1 MIRHVYKILIPISIL
16 VIVGFLLFVVNQI
29 SGVYLLVRSSSEFYA
44 NILLAFLSI
53 LAIGLFSWPV
63 ILYLKLP
70 SPLKLPKSEKEQQR
84 YQKNLVKRLK
94 RNQHLKKAGLVPK
107 DVDMLPEAIEYLNKE
122 ASKVISDTANIV
134 FLTTSVSQNGK
145 LDAFT
150 VLITQSRMV
159 WKIAHLYYQRPT
171 LREMVYLYANVG
183 ASTLLASEIEDLD
196 ISTQIEPV
204 LQSFF
209 RNSAGKSIPLIGPT
223 ANIILDSLMEGST
236 NAFLTLR
243 VGNIASKYCGSYEVT
258 TKEKLKKLAFNQ
270 SVSQLKEIVLKS
282 SARIF
287 TGLFKATK
295 KAGTETL
302 RSGWEAISD
311 AGGKIIEG
319 ISEKGKKVNPFRKK
333 RSKVS
338 VTKD

>member
-1 MIRHVYKILIPISIL
+1 MIRQLSKILIPISVLLIIGM
-16 VIVGFLLFVVNQI
+16 VLFVINQI
-29 SGVYLLVRSSSEFYA
+29 SGVYLLVRSSSVLYA
-44 NILLAFLSI
+44 NILLALLS
-53 LAIGLFSWPV
+53 LTALGLFAWPV
-63 ILYLKLP
+63 ILYFQLP
-70 SPLKLPKSEKEQQR
+70 TPLKIPKNDRELAK

-94 RNQHLKKAGLVPK
+94 TNRHLIKAGLVPRNAE
-107 DVDMLPEAIEYLNKE
+107 MLPESISYLDKE
-122 ASKVISDTANIV
+122 ASRIIRDTANIV

-150 VLITQSRMV
+150 VLVTQSRMV

-171 LREMVYLYANVG
+171 VREIIYLYANVG

-209 RNSAGKSIPLIGPT
+209 RNSAGRSIPVIGPT

-243 VGNIASKYCGSYEVT
+243 IGNIASKYCGCYEVT
-258 TKEKLKKLAFNQ
+258 TREKIRKVAFND
-270 SVSQLKEIVLKS
+270 SVSQLKEIVLAS

-295 KAGTETL
+295 KAGVDTI
-302 RSGWEAISD
+302 RSGWEAIAD
-311 AGGKIIEG
+311 AGGRIFEG
-319 ISEKGKKVNPFRKK
+319 VKKQGRKVSTLRKK
-333 RSKVS
+333 STS
-338 VTKD
+338 

>member
-1 MIRHVYKILIPISIL
+1 MIKHFSRILFPLSIL
-16 VIVGFLLFVVNQI
+16 FIIGFLLFVVNQI
-29 SGVYLLVRSSSEFYA
+29 SGVYLLVKSSSVLYA
-44 NILLAFLSI
+44 NILLAVLSALALI
-53 LAIGLFSWPV
+53 LVTWPV
-63 ILYLKLP
+63 VMYLKLP
-70 SPLKLPKSEKEQQR
+70 SPLKLPRDEAEQKY
-84 YQKNLVKRLK
+84 YQKRLVKRLRSNK
-94 RNQHLKKAGLVPK
+94 YLKQASLVPK
-107 DVDMLPEAIEYLNKE
+107 NEDGLPNAIEYLDKE
-122 ASKVISDTANIV
+122 ASKIIRETSNIV

-145 LDAFT
+145 LDALT

-159 WKIAHLYYQRPT
+159 WKIAHIYYQRPT
-171 LREMVYLYANVG
+171 LRELIYLYANVG

-209 RNSAGKSIPLIGPT
+209 RNSAGKSIPVIGPT

-243 VGNIASKYCGSYEVT
+243 IGNIASKYCGSYEVT
-258 TKEKLKKLAFNQ
+258 TKEKIRKAAFSL

-287 TGLFKATK
+287 TGLLKATR

-302 RSGWEAISD
+302 KSGWDAIAG
-311 AGGKIIEG
+311 AGGKIVEG
-319 ISEKGKKVNPFRKK
+319 VRKGGKKVASIGRK
-333 RSKVS
+333 
-338 VTKD
+338 TTP

>member
-1 MIRHVYKILIPISIL
+1 MIKQFSKILIPLSVLLII
-16 VIVGFLLFVVNQI
+16 GFLLFVINQI
-29 SGVYLLVRSSSEFYA
+29 SGVYLLVRSSSELYA

-53 LAIGLFSWPV
+53 VAIGLFAWPV

-70 SPLKLPKSEKEQQR
+70 SPLKLPKNEKELAK
-84 YQKNLVKRLK
+84 YQKNLLKRLK
-94 RNQHLKKAGLVPK
+94 GNKHLKSAGLVPNE
-107 DVDMLPEAIEYLNKE
+107 VEMLPQSIEYLNKE
-122 ASKVISDTANIV
+122 ASKVIRDTANII

-150 VLITQSRMV
+150 VLVTQSRMV
-159 WKIAHLYYQRPT
+159 WRIAHLYYQRPT

-243 VGNIASKYCGSYEVT
+243 IGNIASKYCGTYEVT
-258 TKEKLKKLAFNQ
+258 TKEQIKKFAFNQ
-270 SVSQLKEIVLKS
+270 SVGQLKEIVLKS

-287 TGLFKATK
+287 TGLLKATK
-295 KAGTETL
+295 KAGTDTL
-302 RSGWEAISD
+302 KSGWEAISD
-311 AGGKIIEG
+311 AGGKIFEG
-319 ISEKGKKVNPFRKK
+319 VRKQGRKVTSLGRK
-333 RSKVS
+333 S
-338 VTKD
+338 VQE